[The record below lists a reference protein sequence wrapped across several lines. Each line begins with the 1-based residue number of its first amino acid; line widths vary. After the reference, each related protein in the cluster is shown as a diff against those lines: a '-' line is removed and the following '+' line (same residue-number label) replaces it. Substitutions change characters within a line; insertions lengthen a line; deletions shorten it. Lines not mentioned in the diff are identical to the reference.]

1 MGISGN
7 MFKVRKAAQVAAYF
21 AKAEGGSINVLKLV
35 KLIYLADRE
44 FLERYDATILNDRF
58 VSMNHGPVN
67 SMTYDYIKGCEEDR
81 DNWEEFINDR
91 TGHRVGLA
99 RENITEDDL
108 GELSDAEL
116 AVLADVWRRFGH
128 MNGFEI
134 REWTH
139 DNCPEWED
147 PNGSSQSIPFARVL
161 SHLGKSNVRELA
173 AGIEAERTLDR
184 LFAPD

>member
-1 MGISGN
+1 

-35 KLIYLADRE
+35 KLIYLADRK

-58 VSMNHGPVN
+58 VSMSHGPVN
-67 SMTYDYIKGCEEDR
+67 STTYDYIKGCEEDR
-81 DNWEEFINDR
+81 ENWEEFIDDL

-99 RENITEDDL
+99 RENISEDDL
-108 GELSDAEL
+108 DQLSDAEL
-116 AVLADVWRRFGH
+116 AVLAEVWRQFGH
-128 MNGFEI
+128 MDRFEI
-134 REWTH
+134 RDWTH

-161 SHLGKSNVRELA
+161 SHLGKPNVRELA

-184 LFAPD
+184 LFAAG

>member
-1 MGISGN
+1 

-21 AKAEGGSINVLKLV
+21 AMAEGGSIKVLKLV

-67 SMTYDYIKGCEEDR
+67 STTYDYIKGCEEDR
-81 DNWEEFINDR
+81 DNWEEFIDDR
-91 TGHRVGLA
+91 TEHRVGLA
-99 RENITEDDL
+99 RENISEDDL

-116 AVLADVWRRFGH
+116 AVLADVWRQFGH
-128 MNGFEI
+128 MDGFEI
-134 REWTH
+134 RDWTH

-161 SHLGKSNVRELA
+161 SYLGKSNVRELA

-184 LFAPD
+184 LFASD